1 MKKRG
6 ADRKLTLA
14 ASVDKNRLRGE
25 ATSLSKIV
33 KMVAGE
39 CDPSNNGGRRPREYG
54 RPNESEGELS
64 DISDDDDVD
73 EYSDEDDS
81 DDDLEIPDDPEHE
94 ARMVLLRAENAAL
107 VEQSRQQEEILAA
120 MNERTEKLKQDIER
134 MKVKRAEWRKILGKD
149 GEGGNTTASDANACK
164 QFKEADND
172 KKKRG
177 GDDEDQEQS
186 GASATAP
193 LVR

>member
-1 MKKRG
+1 
-6 ADRKLTLA
+6 
-14 ASVDKNRLRGE
+14 
-25 ATSLSKIV
+25 
-33 KMVAGE
+33 MVSGE
-39 CDPSNNGGRRPREYG
+39 CDPSENGGRRPREYG
-54 RPNESEGELS
+54 RPNDSEEELS

-120 MNERTEKLKQDIER
+120 MNERTEKMKQDIEQL
-134 MKVKRAEWRKILGKD
+134 KVKRAEWRKILGKD
-149 GEGGNTTASDANACK
+149 DEGGNPTASDTNGCK
-164 QFKEADND
+164 QFKEGDND

>member
-1 MKKRG
+1 
-6 ADRKLTLA
+6 
-14 ASVDKNRLRGE
+14 
-25 ATSLSKIV
+25 
-33 KMVAGE
+33 MVSGE
-39 CDPSNNGGRRPREYG
+39 CDPSENGGRRPREYG
-54 RPNESEGELS
+54 RPNDSEEDIS
-64 DISDDDDVD
+64 DISDDDDD
-73 EYSDEDDS
+73 YEYSEGEDDS

-107 VEQSRQQEEILAA
+107 VEQSRQQEEVLAA
-120 MNERTEKLKQDIER
+120 MHERTEKMKQDIEQL
-134 MKVKRAEWRKILGKD
+134 KVKRAEWRKILGKD
-149 GEGGNTTASDANACK
+149 GEGGNTTASDANTCK

-186 GASATAP
+186 VASATAP